1 MSDFKKELTNLIN
14 RYSKE
19 NDSDTPDY
27 ILADYLKHCLE
38 AFDKATNTRDR
49 WLMIKLKRSM
59 S

>member
-14 RYSKE
+14 RHSKE
-19 NDSDTPDY
+19 NDSDY